1 MTNGTMAAE
10 TADFVTPPARPKGWQ
25 KKLAGSRLAQF
36 LVLLG
41 FALVIRGPAFGEW
54 NFDIDEQFY
63 ALVGQRLLAG
73 DMLYVDIWD
82 RKPPALYLLYSG
94 LSLISRSFLF
104 YNLAS
109 TLSAA
114 LGAYGIVRIA
124 TTVTG
129 REGTVG
135 AVMAGLAYLAMLNRF
150 GGASGQAPVWF
161 NTLMIFA
168 AWTVISRMTM
178 IRLGK
183 IDPMLAAGMA
193 SAGLAIA
200 FKQSA
205 AFESAFFGLWI
216 TFHLVRSG
224 RPLTRLV
231 GPLLLLAIVGV
242 LPMALTF
249 AWFWQAGHLSE
260 LWHALVDSNF
270 TRLYADRTERLMRL
284 AALFGLLGMPLVFAA
299 LGWTTLNA
307 EERRNETVRFLV
319 LWSVV
324 ALLAVASF
332 PNIFYHY
339 ALPVLLPLCCLCGAF
354 FARREIGRVA
364 LAVLVVVNLAY
375 AGSFDL
381 ASRYKAH
388 RETPAFVDYVRGET
402 PNGKLLVWGIP
413 NYLYSL
419 LDTAPPSRLAFPPHL
434 FEGAESGVSGIDER
448 EEVRRIIA
456 ERPETVVVQE
466 PIVARP
472 LNQPNVDRVDAYLR
486 TCERVKR
493 FTIYDHNGAQVQA
506 VHSGCGHV
514 ILH

>member
-1 MTNGTMAAE
+1 MTNGTMTAE
-10 TADFVTPPARPKGWQ
+10 TADLAVPPARPVAWRDW
-25 KKLAGSRLAQF
+25 LAASRIAQF

-41 FALVIRGPAFGEW
+41 FALLIRGPAFGEW

-73 DMLYVDIWD
+73 DVLYVDIWD

-124 TTVTG
+124 RAVTG

-135 AVMAGLAYLAMLNRF
+135 AVMAGIAYLAMLNRF

-168 AWTVISRMTM
+168 AWSVVSRMAL
-178 IRLGK
+178 IRQGR
-183 IDPMLAAGMA
+183 IDATLAAGMA

-205 AFESAFFGLWI
+205 AFECGCFGLWI
-216 TFHLVRSG
+216 AFHLVRSG
-224 RPLTRLV
+224 RPFVRLV
-231 GPLLLLAIVGV
+231 GPLSFLALLGI

-249 AWFWQAGHLSE
+249 AWFWNAGHLPE

-270 TRLYADRTERLMRL
+270 ERLYADRTERLMRL
-284 AALFGLLGMPLVFAA
+284 AALFGLLGMPLVFAG
-299 LGWTTLNA
+299 LGWMALER
-307 EERRNETVRFLV
+307 EERRSDIARFLV
-319 LWSVV
+319 LWAAV

-339 ALPVLLPLCCLCGAF
+339 ALPVLLPLCCLCGVF
-354 FARREIGRVA
+354 FARREIGRLA
-364 LAVLVVVNLAY
+364 LVVLVLVNLAY
-375 AGSFDL
+375 GGSFDF

-388 RETPAFVDYVRGET
+388 RDTPAFVDYVRAET
-402 PNGKLLVWGIP
+402 PHGKLLVWGIP

-472 LNQPNVDRVDAYLR
+472 LNQPNVARVEAYVR
-486 TCERVKR
+486 TCARVKR

-506 VHSGCGHV
+506 VHSGCAQGAAR
-514 ILH
+514 